1 MKIIIG
7 TIALVLSISSLIGM
21 FTEKDSKHEDLVCA
35 LYLIVAAICF
45 K

>member
-1 MKIIIG
+1 MNIVIG
-7 TIALVLSISSLIGM
+7 GIALFMFSLNLVGM
-21 FTEKDSKHEDLVCA
+21 LYNPKEDKFFWHGA